1 MSQVYYGVTCR
12 HREPFSQRMV
22 MFNLGMASER
32 AVKLS
37 KNEGK
42 SDSPTKRNILKI
54 TKRSGNFQTVQTKM
68 SLRDITCHSPPG
80 N

>member
-1 MSQVYYGVTCR
+1 
-12 HREPFSQRMV
+12 

-37 KNEGK
+37 KTEGK
-42 SDSPTKRNILKI
+42 SDSPTKGNISKI
-54 TKRSGNFQTVQTKM
+54 TKMSGNFQTMQTKM
-68 SLRDITCHSPPG
+68 SLHDITRHPPPG

>member
-1 MSQVYYGVTCR
+1 M
-12 HREPFSQRMV
+12 
-22 MFNLGMASER
+22 
-32 AVKLS
+32 S

-54 TKRSGNFQTVQTKM
+54 TKMSGNFQTVQTKM
-68 SLRDITCHSPPG
+68 SLHDITCHPPPG